1 MVARSLIVAAT
12 LVAAA
17 AAPVLAQEHAF
28 EGTVTM
34 RSARGSQD
42 FIMQATDNDI
52 GNVGRLFEQTA
63 SDIMQNVR
71 TTGGTVSTT
80 ELKVKGALVRA
91 DMPQIRGYLI
101 FDAESGN
108 IAMVRSAQYYTSFT
122 ATELQQLMGGM
133 MPAGVP
139 GAMASAMGGDA
150 GGSVSGP
157 TRIDRNGDLSG
168 VACQWYESTSGDAGI
183 VEGDALMQEGI
194 RAQSCVTKELE
205 SAWSSFRAFMN
216 AVESLPMMGG
226 GMGAEAQIQ
235 DAVAEHG
242 LPIITKTMRRKG
254 GTVPSWTF
262 EVSTTEVHEASLD
275 DGIFSD
281 HEQLQKLQ
289 LQEFMM
295 RMMSGQ

>member
-1 MVARSLIVAAT
+1 MVARSLLVAAS

-17 AAPVLAQEHAF
+17 TTTLPGQQHTF

-52 GNVGRLFEQTA
+52 GNVGRLFEQPA
-63 SDIMQNVR
+63 AEIMQRVE
-71 TTGGTVSTT
+71 TTGGTISTT
-80 ELKVKGALVRA
+80 ELQVKGTLVRA
-91 DMPQIRGYLI
+91 DLPQIRGYLI

-108 IAMVRSAQYYTSFT
+108 IAMVRSQYYTAFT
-122 ATELQQLMGGM
+122 AAELQQLMGGM

-139 GAMASAMGGDA
+139 GPVASAMGGDA
-150 GGSVSGP
+150 GGPVSGP
-157 TRIDRNGDLSG
+157 TRIDRNGDLGG
-168 VACQWYESTSGDAGI
+168 VACQWYESSSGDAGM

-194 RAQSCVTKELE
+194 RAQSCVTKQLE

-216 AVESLPMMGG
+216 AVESLPTMGG
-226 GMGAEAQIQ
+226 GLGAEAQIQ
-235 DAVAEHG
+235 DAVSEYG

-254 GTVPSWTF
+254 GPVPSWSF
-262 EVSTTEVHEASLD
+262 EVSTTEVHELSLD
-275 DGIFSD
+275 DAIFSE

-295 RMMSGQ
+295 RMMSGQE